1 MLDFNDFRYFVCI
14 VECGGI
20 TAASRHSKI
29 PKSTL
34 SHRLQQLEA
43 ALGARLLNR
52 TSRSLSMSDAGQ
64 LFFQHAVEAIRHAEL
79 AESSVL
85 ERMSEPSGTIRF
97 TTAAATSMYALMP
110 ILPDFIRKYPRI
122 NLIQHVSDDPVD
134 IVRGNYDVAVRA
146 HTGPLS
152 DSMLMQRPLV
162 QSRWF
167 LYASPCYLALHGAPT
182 APAQLAQHE
191 TLLMLRHGKTAN
203 WELTHPTL
211 GAQTVALAPRLGSG
225 DMVALKQA
233 AVQGLGIVA
242 LPAYVCLGELQAG
255 QLLPVLPEWVAN
267 EATISAVLPFRQGML
282 PSIRAF
288 LDFLVERVPER
299 VPM

>member
-1 MLDFNDFRYFVCI
+1 MLDFNDFRFFVGI
-14 VECGGI
+14 VEYGGI
-20 TAASRHSKI
+20 TAASRQMKI

-43 ALGARLLNR
+43 ALGTRLLHR
-52 TSRSLSMSDAGQ
+52 TSRSLSMTDAGQ
-64 LFFQHAVEAIRHAEL
+64 LFFRHAIEAIRHAEL

-97 TTAAATSMYALMP
+97 TTAAATSMFALMP
-110 ILPDFIRKYPRI
+110 LLPDFIRKYPRI

-152 DSMLMQRPLV
+152 DSMLIQRPLV

-167 LYASPCYLALHGAPT
+167 LYASPAYLVSHGIPST
-182 APAQLAQHE
+182 PAELARHE
-191 TLLMLRHGKTAN
+191 TLLMLRHGKPFN
-203 WELTHPTL
+203 WELSHPMH
-211 GAQTVALAPRLGSG
+211 GSVTVALAPRLGSG

-233 AVQGLGIVA
+233 AIAGLGIVA
-242 LPAYVCLGELQAG
+242 LPAYVCQQESCAGELVR
-255 QLLPVLPEWVAN
+255 VLPDWLAN

-288 LDFLVERVPER
+288 LDFLVERMPECVP
-299 VPM
+299 V

>member
-20 TAASRHSKI
+20 TAASREMKI

-43 ALGARLLNR
+43 ALGTRLLNR
-52 TSRSLSMSDAGQ
+52 TSRSLSMSDAGG
-64 LFFQHAVEAIRHAEL
+64 LFFRHAIEAIRHAEL

-97 TTAAATSMYALMP
+97 TTAAATSMFALMP
-110 ILPDFIRKYPRI
+110 ILPEFIRKYPRI

-146 HTGPLS
+146 HTGLLS
-152 DSMLMQRPLV
+152 DSTLIQRPLV

-167 LYASPCYLALHGAPT
+167 LYASPCYLLLHGTPS
-182 APAQLAQHE
+182 APAELARHE
-191 TLLMLRHGKTAN
+191 TLLMLRHGKTSS
-203 WELTHPTL
+203 WELSHPIH
-211 GAQTVALAPRLGSG
+211 GAVTVALSPRLGSG

-233 AVQGLGIVA
+233 AIAGLGIVA
-242 LPAYVCLGELQAG
+242 LPAYVCQEEIHSGELVRVMPDW
-255 QLLPVLPEWVAN
+255 LAN

-288 LDFLVERVPER
+288 LDFLIERVPDR
-299 VPM
+299 VPL